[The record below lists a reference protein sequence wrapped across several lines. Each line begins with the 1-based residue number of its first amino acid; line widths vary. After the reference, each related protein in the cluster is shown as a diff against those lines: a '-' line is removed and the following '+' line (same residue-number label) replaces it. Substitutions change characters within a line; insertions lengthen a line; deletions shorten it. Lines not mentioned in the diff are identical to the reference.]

1 MKPLISIG
9 IACYNVEKYLQ
20 RCMTSILNQTYSNTE
35 IILVD
40 DGSTD
45 STGKMCD
52 EYAQQYSKIK
62 VIHSSNKGLSS
73 ARNIS
78 IENALGE
85 FLIFVDPDDYVE
97 TNMLEELYNFEKNYN
112 CDIVMFGRYHFNSKG
127 EKTINIPIKETGVI
141 PKEEVLKKLFANEI
155 ESQAWQKFYRR
166 SLWDNVRF
174 QLGRVYAEDI
184 AIMHKVFDNAKTF
197 GNINKPLYYYFV
209 NDSTLTTSYRPFKW
223 MSLYLAFK
231 ERYDYAHTHYP
242 QFENIVKS
250 IALNE
255 ARLANDNYIIKKEDV
270 DQPYIKDLRNFLK
283 SNIKF
288 ILYTHDIKWYNKGL
302 ILFYR
307 YLPFLY
313 SKSIK
318 YIHNI
323 YYYFK
328 PNQFR

>member
-9 IACYNVEKYLQ
+9 IACYNVEKYLK
-20 RCMTSILNQTYSNTE
+20 RCMTSILNQTYPNTE

-155 ESQAWQKFYRR
+155 ESQAWQKFYRK

-242 QFENIVKS
+242 QFENIVKA

-307 YLPFLY
+307 YCPFLY

>member
-9 IACYNVEKYLQ
+9 IACYNVEKYLK

-45 STGKMCD
+45 STGEICD
-52 EYAQQYSKIK
+52 EYAQQHSNIK
-62 VIHSSNKGLSS
+62 VIHTSNKGLSN

-78 IENALGE
+78 IENAIGE
-85 FLIFVDPDDYVE
+85 FLIFVDPDDYVD
-97 TNMLEELYNFEKNYN
+97 TNMLEELYNFANNYN

-127 EKTINIPIKETGVI
+127 EKTINIPIKETGI
-141 PKEEVLKKLFANEI
+141 ITKEKVLEKLFTNEI
-155 ESQAWQKFYRR
+155 ESQAWQKFYKRD
-166 SLWDNVRF
+166 LWNNIRF
-174 QLGRVYAEDI
+174 QLGRVYAEDV
-184 AIMHKVFDNAKTF
+184 AIMHEVFDKAKIF

-231 ERYDYAHTHYP
+231 ERYDYAHIHYP
-242 QFENIVKS
+242 QFENVVKA

-255 ARLANDNYIIKKEDV
+255 ARLANDNYIIRKENV
-270 DQPYIKDLRNFLK
+270 DQPYIKDLRIFLK

-288 ILYTHDIKWYNKGL
+288 ILYTNDIKWYNKGL

-307 YLPFLY
+307 YCPFLY

-318 YIHNI
+318 FIHNI

>member
-9 IACYNVEKYLQ
+9 IACYNVEKYLE
-20 RCMTSILNQTYSNTE
+20 RCMTSVLNQTYSNTE

-52 EYAQQYSKIK
+52 EYARQYSNIK
-62 VIHSSNKGLSS
+62 VIHSPNKGLSS

-78 IENALGE
+78 IENATGE
-85 FLIFVDPDDYVE
+85 YLIFVDPDDYVD
-97 TNMLEELYNFEKNYN
+97 TNMLEELYTFASSNN
-112 CDIVMFGRYHFNSKG
+112 CDIVMFGRYHINSKG

-141 PKEEVLKKLFANEI
+141 PKEEVLKKLFANVI
-155 ESQAWQKFYRR
+155 ESQAWQKFYKKC
-166 SLWDNVRF
+166 LWDNIRF
-174 QLGRVYAEDI
+174 QLGRVYAEDV
-184 AIMHKVFDNAKTF
+184 AVMHEVFDKAKIF
-197 GNINKPLYYYFV
+197 GNINKPLYYYYV

-231 ERYDYAHTHYP
+231 ERYDYAHSHYP
-242 QFENIVKS
+242 QFENVVKA
-250 IALNE
+250 IALNM
-255 ARLANDNYIIKKEDV
+255 ARLTNDNYIIRKEIV
-270 DQPYIKDLRNFLK
+270 DQPYIEDLRRFLK

-288 ILYTHDIKWYNKGL
+288 VLYTNDIKWYNKGL

-307 YLPFLY
+307 YCPYLY

-328 PNQFR
+328 PNRFR

>member
-9 IACYNVEKYLQ
+9 IACYNVEKYLK
-20 RCMTSILNQTYSNTE
+20 RCMTSVLNQTYQNIE

-62 VIHSSNKGLSS
+62 VIHSPNKGLSS

-78 IENALGE
+78 IENAHGE
-85 FLIFVDPDDYVE
+85 FIAFVDPDDYID
-97 TNMLEELYNFEKNYN
+97 TNMLEELYNFANNNN

-141 PKEEVLKKLFANEI
+141 PKDEVLKKLFANEI
-155 ESQAWQKFYRR
+155 ESQAWQKFYKRC
-166 SLWDNVRF
+166 LWDNVRF

-209 NDSTLTTSYRPFKW
+209 NGSTLTTSYRPFKW

-231 ERYDYAHTHYP
+231 ERYDYVHTHYP
-242 QFENIVKS
+242 QFENVVKA

-255 ARLANDNYIIKKEDV
+255 ARLANDNYIIRKESI
-270 DQPYIKDLRNFLK
+270 DQPYIKDLRIFLK
-283 SNIKF
+283 SNTKF
-288 ILYTHDIKWYNKGL
+288 ILYTTDIKWYNKGL
-302 ILFYR
+302 IIFNKYC
-307 YLPFLY
+307 PFLY
-313 SKSIK
+313 SRFIK

-328 PNQFR
+328 PNLFR

>member
-9 IACYNVEKYLQ
+9 IACYNVEKYLK

>member
-9 IACYNVEKYLQ
+9 IACYNVEKYLK

-141 PKEEVLKKLFANEI
+141 PKKEVLKKLFANEI
-155 ESQAWQKFYRR
+155 ESQAWQKFYRK

-242 QFENIVKS
+242 QFENIVKA

-307 YLPFLY
+307 YCPFLY

>member
-9 IACYNVEKYLQ
+9 IACYNVEKYLK
-20 RCMTSILNQTYSNTE
+20 RCMTSILNQTYPNTE

-141 PKEEVLKKLFANEI
+141 PKKEVLKKLFANEI
-155 ESQAWQKFYRR
+155 ESQAWQKFYRK

-242 QFENIVKS
+242 QFENIVKA

-307 YLPFLY
+307 YCPFLY